1 MLKFYHNPQ
10 CRKSRAG
17 LEYLKSKGVLFDVIE
32 YIRHPLTEKELA
44 KLLVKLN
51 KKPSEILRTQEEYYK
66 KNLRG
71 RSFNDHELIR
81 IICENPKLL
90 HRPIVEKDYAAVI
103 GDPVENI
110 DQIIK

>member
-1 MLKFYHNPQ
+1 MLRFYHNPQ
-10 CRKSRAG
+10 CRKSREG
-17 LEYLKSKGVLFDVIE
+17 LEYLKSKGVPFEMVE
-32 YIRHPLTEKELA
+32 YIRHPPSEKELE

-51 KKPSEILRTQEEYYK
+51 KKPAEMLRTQEEYYK

-71 RSFNDHELIR
+71 RTFNDHELIR

-90 HRPIVEKDYAAVI
+90 HRPIVEKDYSAIV

-110 DQIIK
+110 EHIMK